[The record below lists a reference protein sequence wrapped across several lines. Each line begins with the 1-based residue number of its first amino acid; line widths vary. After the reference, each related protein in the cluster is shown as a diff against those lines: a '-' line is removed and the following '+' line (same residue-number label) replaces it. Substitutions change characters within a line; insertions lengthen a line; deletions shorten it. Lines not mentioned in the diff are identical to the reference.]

1 MSFAMDQKVCQKDRK
16 IYQQRRHLP
25 HSPFSE
31 ERYWRRE
38 RIFLTNKRL
47 RRAMHGSITLAR
59 EPSGISDRY
68 PQMESRARLEKGDR
82 IHGGGLEISGEI

>member
-1 MSFAMDQKVCQKDRK
+1 
-16 IYQQRRHLP
+16 
-25 HSPFSE
+25 
-31 ERYWRRE
+31 
-38 RIFLTNKRL
+38 
-47 RRAMHGSITLAR
+47 MHGSITLAR